1 MAILIF
7 ALCVFLDFL
16 ILIGIFIV
24 SKVQVFYQKRIP
36 GLDYDS
42 LVETAFLEGHYYGKY
57 WNHENNKGNWT
68 WLMPNSYIKKK
79 ALEFKKDDS
88 EKIIRYRKRLVKA
101 LNIETSL
108 LVMMGFVQVIAFFIS
123 LICLT

>member
-42 LVETAFLEGHYYGKY
+42 LVETAFLEGHIGI
-57 WNHENNKGNWT
+57 
-68 WLMPNSYIKKK
+68 M
-79 ALEFKKDDS
+79 
-88 EKIIRYRKRLVKA
+88 KIIKG
-101 LNIETSL
+101 I
-108 LVMMGFVQVIAFFIS
+108 GHG
-123 LICLT
+123 

>member
-1 MAILIF
+1 MHFFGYSFIRRIF
-7 ALCVFLDFL
+7 YIIYTSKFLP
-16 ILIGIFIV
+16 
-24 SKVQVFYQKRIP
+24 KKIP
-36 GLDYDS
+36 GLDHYS

-79 ALEFKKDDS
+79 TLEFKKDDS

>member
-1 MAILIF
+1 
-7 ALCVFLDFL
+7 
-16 ILIGIFIV
+16 
-24 SKVQVFYQKRIP
+24 
-36 GLDYDS
+36 
-42 LVETAFLEGHYYGKY
+42 
-57 WNHENNKGNWT
+57 
-68 WLMPNSYIKKK
+68 MPNSYIKKK

-101 LNIETSL
+101 LNVETSL

>member
-42 LVETAFLEGHYYGKY
+42 LVETAFLEGHYYGEY

-108 LVMMGFVQVIAFFIS
+108 LVMLGFVLIIALFIS
-123 LICLT
+123 FIA

>member
-1 MAILIF
+1 MCIF
-7 ALCVFLDFL
+7 RFSY
-16 ILIGIFIV
+16 INRNFIV

-79 ALEFKKDDS
+79 LWNL
-88 EKIIRYRKRLVKA
+88 RK
-101 LNIETSL
+101 
-108 LVMMGFVQVIAFFIS
+108 MIARR
-123 LICLT
+123 